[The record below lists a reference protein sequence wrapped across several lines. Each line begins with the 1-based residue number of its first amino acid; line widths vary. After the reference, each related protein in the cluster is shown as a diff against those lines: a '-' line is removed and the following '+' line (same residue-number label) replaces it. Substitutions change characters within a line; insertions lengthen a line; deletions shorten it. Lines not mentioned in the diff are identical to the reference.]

1 MILKMDR
8 MISLESELRHLP
20 ATHRHQLIGLL
31 DVNDNWKTLASSLP
45 NPDRPGELLLKTT
58 DIALLEEQRKRP
70 GCSSSGALLEYWGT
84 YGRRRHTI
92 AEAIHFLEACA
103 LNRAADLV
111 RASVSSQQSTKKE
124 EYEGKKNKEEEDSAF
139 FEKKPPPNL
148 NSRSVSWSSDK
159 LPEYSSVADNL
170 IISSSNNDH
179 SSSSLLKPSAPTRSL
194 ISFSSEEDT
203 KEDLYLLGNQQTP
216 PLPSSSS
223 DQETTLSPVRF
234 AYRDLQRATENFSPA
249 DIGEGGAKVG
259 EGSFGEVFRCAT
271 AHLNCPPEL
280 ARLKY
285 VAVKR
290 FKQLPSLQ
298 AAAEQEQEDSK
309 TSQFIA
315 ELTTMYRLQHPNLIR
330 LFGYSND
337 GPSLCIVTEYLE
349 NGSLQDFLTKGQQQ
363 QQPRSKHP
371 NTVLSFVHRWQIAL
385 DDKDSR
391 MVARPYVHRDI
402 KSANIFLDDRLGAR
416 LGDLGLV
423 RQGSA
428 SNTSTTVVTST
439 IIGTSVYM
447 APEAFRGDVSVKIDT
462 FSYGVVL
469 LELLT
474 GLTAFDADRDEAD
487 IVSYIDELLGD
498 EFDKLAALEG
508 GGGAGGGCKSSRSYL
523 LDFVNAAS
531 STVDEAVMA
540 QALDTRVTDWNQEAA
555 LKLTI
560 LAKCC
565 IEQRKKNRPTMN
577 EVELLGGNGSAQA
590 DQLRFL
596 NADVC
601 QEVSFEVVAT
611 VLFKDKLFLVVQIE
625 EKKEHIVYQIA
636 PSDIH
641 YLDSQPAIYN
651 LHIAEA
657 MTMTER
663 WGFDPARVGNRIATA
678 FGYYS
683 LLQKGEETEEE
694 ELIGFIY
701 EKGTSTDQ
709 VLRLSTN
716 RLEDVFDL
724 TAGGCAQSGA
734 ITSTEEEDQWA
745 GKKCAVVLGTDN
757 EGYFFGFSPM
767 FGSSNGQQ
775 LFRVM
780 VAEEDGSFLIKKEV
794 EPGGNDRE
802 HPLDWDRFSGFLLDD
817 RLFLF
822 SRQSVFVFTG
832 TQENHE
838 EMVVERGFS
847 YVERSYDDFFRCHPP
862 EGEEYDDDGLFGDF
876 LNYHESTQSPSMN
889 QILFFLLSVVAISFC
904 IRSQIMKRKL
914 AQYKLQRSYYHNR
927 GY

>member
-1 MILKMDR
+1 MTILSTHTHTPQQLTAMIMKMDR

-111 RASVSSQQSTKKE
+111 RASVSSQQSTKE
-124 EYEGKKNKEEEDSAF
+124 EYESKKNKEEEDSAF
-139 FEKKPPPNL
+139 FEKKLPNL

-159 LPEYSSVADNL
+159 LPEYSSVANNFR
-170 IISSSNNDH
+170 SSSNNDNN
-179 SSSSLLKPSAPTRSL
+179 SSSLLKPSAPTRSL
-194 ISFSSEEDT
+194 ISFSSEEDA
-203 KEDLYLLGNQQTP
+203 KDVLHLLGSQQTLP
-216 PLPSSSS
+216 PPTSSSN
-223 DQETTLSPVRF
+223 QETTLSPIRF
-234 AYRDLQRATENFSPA
+234 AYRDLQRATENFSAA

-259 EGSFGEVFRCAT
+259 EGSFGEVFRCTT

-298 AAAEQEQEDSK
+298 AATEQEQEQEDSK

-385 DDKDSR
+385 DVAKALVYLHNFSTPLDKDR
-391 MVARPYVHRDI
+391 MSVARPYVHRDI

-508 GGGAGGGCKSSRSYL
+508 GGGAGGVKGSRSYL

-577 EVELLGGNGSAQA
+577 EVELLGGSSSFGFIFSILFFVLGNGSAQA

-601 QEVSFEVVAT
+601 QEVVG
-611 VLFKDKLFLVVQIE
+611 QI
-625 EKKEHIVYQIA
+625 
-636 PSDIH
+636 
-641 YLDSQPAIYN
+641 
-651 LHIAEA
+651 
-657 MTMTER
+657 
-663 WGFDPARVGNRIATA
+663 
-678 FGYYS
+678 
-683 LLQKGEETEEE
+683 
-694 ELIGFIY
+694 
-701 EKGTSTDQ
+701 
-709 VLRLSTN
+709 
-716 RLEDVFDL
+716 
-724 TAGGCAQSGA
+724 
-734 ITSTEEEDQWA
+734 
-745 GKKCAVVLGTDN
+745 
-757 EGYFFGFSPM
+757 
-767 FGSSNGQQ
+767 
-775 LFRVM
+775 
-780 VAEEDGSFLIKKEV
+780 
-794 EPGGNDRE
+794 
-802 HPLDWDRFSGFLLDD
+802 
-817 RLFLF
+817 
-822 SRQSVFVFTG
+822 
-832 TQENHE
+832 
-838 EMVVERGFS
+838 
-847 YVERSYDDFFRCHPP
+847 
-862 EGEEYDDDGLFGDF
+862 
-876 LNYHESTQSPSMN
+876 
-889 QILFFLLSVVAISFC
+889 
-904 IRSQIMKRKL
+904 RK
-914 AQYKLQRSYYHNR
+914 S
-927 GY
+927 

>member
-1 MILKMDR
+1 MTILSTHTSAQQLTAMILKMDR

-111 RASVSSQQSTKKE
+111 RASVSSQQSTKE
-124 EYEGKKNKEEEDSAF
+124 EYESKKNKEEEDSAF

-159 LPEYSSVADNL
+159 LPEYSSVANNL

-309 TSQFIA
+309 TSQFVA

-385 DDKDSR
+385 DVAKALVYLHNFSTPLKDKDSR
-391 MVARPYVHRDI
+391 MVSRPYVHRDI

-508 GGGAGGGCKSSRSYL
+508 GGGGAGGGGKGSRSYL

-531 STVDEAVMA
+531 LTVDEAVMV

-577 EVELLGGNGSAQA
+577 EVELLGGSSSFGFLFSILFFVLGNGSAQA

-601 QEVSFEVVAT
+601 QEVVG
-611 VLFKDKLFLVVQIE
+611 QI
-625 EKKEHIVYQIA
+625 
-636 PSDIH
+636 
-641 YLDSQPAIYN
+641 
-651 LHIAEA
+651 
-657 MTMTER
+657 
-663 WGFDPARVGNRIATA
+663 
-678 FGYYS
+678 
-683 LLQKGEETEEE
+683 
-694 ELIGFIY
+694 
-701 EKGTSTDQ
+701 
-709 VLRLSTN
+709 
-716 RLEDVFDL
+716 
-724 TAGGCAQSGA
+724 
-734 ITSTEEEDQWA
+734 
-745 GKKCAVVLGTDN
+745 
-757 EGYFFGFSPM
+757 
-767 FGSSNGQQ
+767 
-775 LFRVM
+775 
-780 VAEEDGSFLIKKEV
+780 
-794 EPGGNDRE
+794 
-802 HPLDWDRFSGFLLDD
+802 
-817 RLFLF
+817 
-822 SRQSVFVFTG
+822 
-832 TQENHE
+832 
-838 EMVVERGFS
+838 
-847 YVERSYDDFFRCHPP
+847 
-862 EGEEYDDDGLFGDF
+862 
-876 LNYHESTQSPSMN
+876 
-889 QILFFLLSVVAISFC
+889 
-904 IRSQIMKRKL
+904 RK
-914 AQYKLQRSYYHNR
+914 S
-927 GY
+927 